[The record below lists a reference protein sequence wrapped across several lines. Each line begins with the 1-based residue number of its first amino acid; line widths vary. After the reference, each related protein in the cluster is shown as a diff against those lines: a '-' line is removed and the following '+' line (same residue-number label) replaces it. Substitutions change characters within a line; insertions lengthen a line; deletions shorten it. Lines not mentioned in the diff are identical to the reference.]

1 MSRTLDKNK
10 KHITKTKLIL
20 LLFVA
25 AVCIKRIFVDF
36 DSDAGYAAALGY
48 RLVLGDRMF
57 TGMWE
62 PHQTS
67 AFVIAFFELIYV
79 SLFHT
84 TKGIVIYLNIIGC
97 LLKSAVCIFLYNR
110 LKMYF
115 KKETSFISSCIFM
128 ILSPKLLIIPEYSN
142 LQLYSSVMM
151 FCFIVSFL
159 RNEKKTDLICAS
171 LFLFLSVAAYP
182 SCVLLWVPAVCILFK
197 YSKKGLMNSLILTL
211 ICALAGGLYILYFV
225 ATRGAA
231 PFFESLKNIMVSDP
245 SHSMTLLDKT
255 AAYLYDLIGLFLAF
269 AVIFFIS
276 KAFVFVKERSGG
288 KVQNPLSL
296 TVLSCLVLTAIWAL
310 ADTLVFYTDFCFN
323 EFLTGLLVFA
333 MYHSVKGPDSESR
346 LFFRIAVCISV
357 FQLISTCILSNL
369 SLHSSI
375 GYMTLGFCVS
385 AAYLMD
391 SVSFSED
398 SMRWS
403 SLFACI
409 ILIPVI
415 FINLFI
421 CRSISFCYIKL
432 TDIRGVSK
440 TGPSYGIFSEYMGPY
455 ILDNTYREFQSYVP
469 EGATVLISGNY
480 GMLDG
485 ASSMEYLDR
494 RVNIGVKDT
503 QTSCI
508 LDESQALYWEVNPDK
523 LPDVVVTVCWFGE
536 EKESEDSWLIRWIN
550 ENYRDAGGEV
560 HYIDGMYRRYYYS
573 PDLWAKM
580 QEKMH

>member
-1 MSRTLDKNK
+1 MNTSEVTNK
-10 KHITKTKLIL
+10 KHLTKTEACL
-20 LLFVA
+20 LLCVF
-25 AVCIKRIFVDF
+25 AVCIKRIFADF
-36 DSDAGYAAALGY
+36 DSDAGYAATLGY

-67 AFVIAFFELIYV
+67 AFFIAFFEFIYV

-84 TKGIVIYLNIIGC
+84 TKGIIIYLNFIGI
-97 LLKSAVCIFLYNR
+97 LLKSVVCLFLYDR
-110 LKMYF
+110 LKYYF
-115 KKETSFISSCIFM
+115 RKETSFIASCIFM
-128 ILSPKLLIIPEYSN
+128 ILSPKLLAIPEYSN

-151 FCFIVSFL
+151 FCFILSFL
-159 RNEKKTDLICAS
+159 KNEKIRDLIIAS
-171 LFLFLSVAAYP
+171 LFLFCSVMAYP
-182 SCVLLWVPAVCILFK
+182 SCVILWIPAVCILFK
-197 YSKKGLMNSLILTL
+197 YSKKGIRNSLILTL
-211 ICALAGGLYILYFV
+211 VCLVSGLLYILYFV
-225 ATRGAA
+225 VSRGVAS
-231 PFFESLKNIMVSDP
+231 FFESIRYIMNSDP
-245 SHSMTLLDKT
+245 SHGMSLHEKCTG
-255 AAYLYDLIGLFLAF
+255 YVFDLIVLALAF
-269 AVIFFIS
+269 FVIFFIAR
-276 KAFVFVKERSGG
+276 AFVFIKTKASGKTG
-288 KVQNPLSL
+288 GAAAL
-296 TVLSCLVLTAIWAL
+296 TVLSCLVLTALWAL
-310 ADTLVFYTDFCFN
+310 TDTLVFYTDFCFN
-323 EFLTGLLVFA
+323 EFLTGLLVCGL
-333 MYHSVKGPDSESR
+333 YYSGKDTDSKGKDI
-346 LFFRIAVCISV
+346 LGIAVCISG

-375 GYMTLGFCVS
+375 GYMTLSFCVS
-385 AAYLMD
+385 AAFLID
-391 SVSFSED
+391 NIKLSED
-398 SMRWS
+398 DLKGSR
-403 SLFACI
+403 LVTCL
-409 ILIPVI
+409 ILIPVV

-421 CRSISFCYIKL
+421 CRSISFCYMKL

-455 ILDNTYREFQSYVP
+455 ILDNTFNEFQTYVP
-469 EGATVLISGNY
+469 EDSTVLISGNY

-485 ASSMEYLDR
+485 ASSLEYLDR
-494 RVNIGVKDT
+494 RVNIGIKDT

-580 QEKMH
+580 QEIMH

>member
-1 MSRTLDKNK
+1 MSRPLDKNK

-67 AFVIAFFELIYV
+67 AFVIAFFEFIYV

-151 FCFIVSFL
+151 FCFILSFL
-159 RNEKKTDLICAS
+159 KNERIRDLVIAS
-171 LFLFLSVAAYP
+171 VFLFCAVVAYP
-182 SCVLLWVPAVCILFK
+182 SCVLLWLPAVCILVR
-197 YSKKGLMNSLILTL
+197 YSKKGIRNSALLTL
-211 ICALAGGLYILYFV
+211 ICLIMGFGYILYFV
-225 ATRGAA
+225 IRRGGDS
-231 PFFESLKNIMVSDP
+231 FFESVSFIMNSDP
-245 SHSMTLLDKT
+245 SHGMSLSEKT
-255 AAYLYDLIGLFLAF
+255 AGYIFDLIVLFLAF
-269 AVIFFIS
+269 FVIFFIS
-276 KAFVFVKERSGG
+276 RVFAYVKERSSG
-288 KVQNPLSL
+288 KNQNTLEL
-296 TVLSCLVLTAIWAL
+296 TVLSCLVLTAFWAL

-323 EFLTGLLVFA
+323 EFLAGLPVFA
-333 MYHSVKGPDSESR
+333 LYYSGKVTDSKGKNV
-346 LFFRIAVCISV
+346 LLIAVCISA

-369 SLHSSI
+369 SLYSSI
-375 GYMTLGFCVS
+375 GYMTLSFCVS
-385 AAYLMD
+385 AAYLIENINL
-391 SVSFSED
+391 SGEEV
-398 SMRWS
+398 RGRG
-403 SLFACI
+403 LVICLL
-409 ILIPVI
+409 LIPI
-415 FINLFI
+415 LFINLFI